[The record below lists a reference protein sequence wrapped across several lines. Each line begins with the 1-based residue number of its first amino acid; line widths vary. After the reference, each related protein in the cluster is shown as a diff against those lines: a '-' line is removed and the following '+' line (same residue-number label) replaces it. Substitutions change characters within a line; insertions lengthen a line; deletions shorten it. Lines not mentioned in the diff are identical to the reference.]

1 MCEITTFSANYKDN
15 ALKLNLTSWLYVGES
30 ATFALERSGLCA
42 LSLGNVVLVDCG
54 GTVVRSVCVYVWVAF
69 AVKEK
74 GKWCAPPSCAPIVY
88 GEILPQRG
96 KKSQKSEWF
105 SFLVFEMLS
114 LLAKILDCDDFCVL
128 ASKNKREKSLCEG
141 NESHACVSRAYQQ
154 RFNFFAV
161 TSVTQGGKRWRKRWR
176 NPVRGKD
183 EKSVFRCCDTL
194 MLSDWTAYLLKS
206 VPDVAVIYWKIGI

>member
-1 MCEITTFSANYKDN
+1 MI
-15 ALKLNLTSWLYVGES
+15 VGWWKCN
-30 ATFALERSGLCA
+30 F
-42 LSLGNVVLVDCG
+42 LVRKRRI
-54 GTVVRSVCVYVWVAF
+54 VRSVVGECCSSGLWRHCCQKCLRICGSGFCRERKRKMVCTAIVRPYSIRGDIAP
-69 AVKEK
+69 KREK
-74 GKWCAPPSCAPIVY
+74 
-88 GEILPQRG
+88 L
-96 KKSQKSEWF
+96 QKSEWF

-114 LLAKILDCDDFCVL
+114 LLAKILDCNDFCVL

-194 MLSDWTAYLLKS
+194 MLSDWTANLLKS
-206 VPDVAVIYWKIGI
+206 IPDVAVIYWNIGV